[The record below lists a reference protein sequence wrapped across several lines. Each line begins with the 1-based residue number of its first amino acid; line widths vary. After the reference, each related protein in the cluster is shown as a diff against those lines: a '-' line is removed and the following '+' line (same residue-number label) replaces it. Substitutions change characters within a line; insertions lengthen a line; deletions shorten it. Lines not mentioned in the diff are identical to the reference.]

1 MQTKIVLSASVLVFA
16 AQLVSAGP
24 IKIRGSTTVSNIQDN
39 DLLADAKG
47 AAVDISLLKKRGCKG
62 STTVTNIQDNDG
74 VDAKGLTL
82 DLGLLKRGSTTV
94 SNIQDNDLLADAK
107 GAAVLASSRSAARA
121 PWMSPTS
128 RTTTVSTPRVHRST
142 SAFSRSAGASAAAA
156 ASA

>member
-24 IKIRGSTTVSNIQDN
+24 IKIRGSTTV
-39 DLLADAKG
+39 
-47 AAVDISLLKKRGCKG
+47 LLKKRGCKG

-74 VDAKGLTL
+74 IDAKGLTL

-107 GAAVLASSRSAARA
+107 GAAVDVSLLKKRCKS
-121 PWMSPTS
+121 
-128 RTTTVSTPRVHRST
+128 TVDVTNIQDNDGID
-142 SAFSRSAGASAAAA
+142 AK
-156 ASA
+156 

>member
-1 MQTKIVLSASVLVFA
+1 LSASVLVFA

-74 VDAKGLTL
+74 IDAKGLTL

-107 GAAVLASSRSAARA
+107 GAAVDVSLLKKRCKS
-121 PWMSPTS
+121 
-128 RTTTVSTPRVHRST
+128 TVDVTNIQDND
-142 SAFSRSAGASAAAA
+142 GI
-156 ASA
+156 